1 MAADVEVIRCAAMV
15 VHNVME
21 DGCFFIL
28 KDGVRKMGKTAVIF
42 PGQGAQYVGMAK
54 DFYDSFE
61 DSKKVFDEADD
72 VLDIELKK
80 ICFEE
85 NDDINKTEY
94 TQPAMVAAEV
104 AIYEHLKNAGL
115 KADVF
120 AGLSLGEYSAL
131 VAAGA
136 MTLADGIKTVR
147 RRGILMQNEVPL
159 GMGGMAAVIAM
170 DADKIA
176 EICENTP
183 GKVQIANYNC
193 PGQIVIS
200 GEAEAVKAASAAL
213 AEAGAKRV
221 IPLNVSGPFHSQM
234 LVPAG
239 EKLYDFLQGVDVAE
253 GFAPYYCNADAEEIT
268 DAAKV
273 KELLKRQVYSSVR
286 WQQTIENMIADGVDT
301 FIEVGPG
308 KTLTGFM
315 KKINRE
321 VKSINIATVDDLA
334 KLEELNA

>member
-1 MAADVEVIRCAAMV
+1 
-15 VHNVME
+15 
-21 DGCFFIL
+21 
-28 KDGVRKMGKTAVIF
+28 MGKTAVIF

-221 IPLNVSGPFHSQM
+221 IPLNVSGSFHSQM

-239 EKLYDFLQGVDVAE
+239 EKLYDFLQGVDIAE

>member
-1 MAADVEVIRCAAMV
+1 
-15 VHNVME
+15 
-21 DGCFFIL
+21 
-28 KDGVRKMGKTAVIF
+28 MGKTAVIF

-147 RRGILMQNEVPL
+147 RRGSLMQNEVPL

>member
-1 MAADVEVIRCAAMV
+1 
-15 VHNVME
+15 
-21 DGCFFIL
+21 
-28 KDGVRKMGKTAVIF
+28 MGKTAVIF

-61 DSKKVFDEADD
+61 DSKKVFDEADE

-104 AIYEHLKNAGL
+104 AIYEHLKNTGL

-268 DAAKV
+268 DASKV

>member
-1 MAADVEVIRCAAMV
+1 MSKI
-15 VHNVME
+15 
-21 DGCFFIL
+21 
-28 KDGVRKMGKTAVIF
+28 AVIF

-54 DFYDSFE
+54 DFYDNFE
-61 DSKKVFDEADD
+61 DSRKVFDVAEEA
-72 VLDIELKK
+72 LDIELKK

-136 MTLADGIKTVR
+136 MTLEDGIKTVR

-213 AEAGAKRV
+213 SEAGAKRV

>member
-1 MAADVEVIRCAAMV
+1 
-15 VHNVME
+15 
-21 DGCFFIL
+21 
-28 KDGVRKMGKTAVIF
+28 MGKTAVIF

-104 AIYEHLKNAGL
+104 AIYDHLKNAGL

-176 EICENTP
+176 EICDNTP

-234 LVPAG
+234 IVPAG

>member
-1 MAADVEVIRCAAMV
+1 
-15 VHNVME
+15 
-21 DGCFFIL
+21 
-28 KDGVRKMGKTAVIF
+28 MGKTAVIF

-115 KADVF
+115 KADIF

>member
-1 MAADVEVIRCAAMV
+1 MSKI
-15 VHNVME
+15 
-21 DGCFFIL
+21 
-28 KDGVRKMGKTAVIF
+28 AVIF

-54 DFYDSFE
+54 DFYDNFE
-61 DSKKVFDEADD
+61 DSRKVFDVAEEA
-72 VLDIELKK
+72 LDIELKK

-136 MTLADGIKTVR
+136 MTLEDGIKTVR

-213 AEAGAKRV
+213 SEAGAKRV

-239 EKLYDFLQGVDVAE
+239 EKLYDFLQDIKIADDFV
-253 GFAPYYCNADAEEIT
+253 PYYCNADAKEIT

>member
-1 MAADVEVIRCAAMV
+1 
-15 VHNVME
+15 
-21 DGCFFIL
+21 
-28 KDGVRKMGKTAVIF
+28 MGKTAVIF

-131 VAAGA
+131 VAAEA

>member
-1 MAADVEVIRCAAMV
+1 
-15 VHNVME
+15 
-21 DGCFFIL
+21 
-28 KDGVRKMGKTAVIF
+28 MGKTAVIF

-54 DFYDSFE
+54 DFYDNFE

-136 MTLADGIKTVR
+136 MTLEDGIKTVR

>member
-1 MAADVEVIRCAAMV
+1 
-15 VHNVME
+15 
-21 DGCFFIL
+21 
-28 KDGVRKMGKTAVIF
+28 MGKTAVIF

-286 WQQTIENMIADGVDT
+286 WQQTIENMIADDVDT

>member
-1 MAADVEVIRCAAMV
+1 
-15 VHNVME
+15 
-21 DGCFFIL
+21 
-28 KDGVRKMGKTAVIF
+28 MGKTAVIF

-273 KELLKRQVYSSVR
+273 KGLLKRQVYSSVR

>member
-1 MAADVEVIRCAAMV
+1 
-15 VHNVME
+15 
-21 DGCFFIL
+21 
-28 KDGVRKMGKTAVIF
+28 MGKTAVIF
-42 PGQGAQYVGMAK
+42 PGQGAQNVGMAK

>member
-1 MAADVEVIRCAAMV
+1 
-15 VHNVME
+15 
-21 DGCFFIL
+21 
-28 KDGVRKMGKTAVIF
+28 MGKTAVIF

-104 AIYEHLKNAGL
+104 AIYDHLKNAGL

-176 EICENTP
+176 EICDNTP

-308 KTLTGFM
+308 KVLSGFV
-315 KKINRE
+315 KKTDKN
-321 VKSINIATVDDLA
+321 VKIYSVDTVEDY
-334 KLEELNA
+334 KKMLEGLGL

>member
-1 MAADVEVIRCAAMV
+1 
-15 VHNVME
+15 
-21 DGCFFIL
+21 
-28 KDGVRKMGKTAVIF
+28 MGKTAVIF

-239 EKLYDFLQGVDVAE
+239 EKLYDFLQGVDIAE

-321 VKSINIATVDDLA
+321 VKSINIANVDDLA

>member
-1 MAADVEVIRCAAMV
+1 
-15 VHNVME
+15 
-21 DGCFFIL
+21 
-28 KDGVRKMGKTAVIF
+28 MGKTAVIF

-54 DFYDSFE
+54 DFFDSFE

-104 AIYEHLKNAGL
+104 AIYDHLKNAGL

-176 EICENTP
+176 EICDNTP

>member
-1 MAADVEVIRCAAMV
+1 
-15 VHNVME
+15 
-21 DGCFFIL
+21 
-28 KDGVRKMGKTAVIF
+28 MGKTAVIF

-268 DAAKV
+268 DVAKV

>member
-1 MAADVEVIRCAAMV
+1 
-15 VHNVME
+15 
-21 DGCFFIL
+21 
-28 KDGVRKMGKTAVIF
+28 MGKTAVIF

-54 DFYDSFE
+54 DFYDNFE
-61 DSKKVFDEADD
+61 DSKNVFDEADE

-239 EKLYDFLQGVDVAE
+239 EKLYDFLQGIDVAE
-253 GFAPYYCNADAEEIT
+253 DFVPYYCNADAEDIT
-268 DAAKV
+268 DASKV

>member
-1 MAADVEVIRCAAMV
+1 
-15 VHNVME
+15 
-21 DGCFFIL
+21 
-28 KDGVRKMGKTAVIF
+28 MGKTAVIF

-286 WQQTIENMIADGVDT
+286 WQQTIENMIADGVNT

>member
-1 MAADVEVIRCAAMV
+1 MS
-15 VHNVME
+15 
-21 DGCFFIL
+21 
-28 KDGVRKMGKTAVIF
+28 KTAVIF

-54 DFYDSFE
+54 DFYDNFE
-61 DSKKVFDEADD
+61 DSKKVFDEADE

-176 EICENTP
+176 ETCENTP

-239 EKLYDFLQGVDVAE
+239 EKLYDFLQGIDIAE

-268 DAAKV
+268 DASKV

>member
-1 MAADVEVIRCAAMV
+1 
-15 VHNVME
+15 
-21 DGCFFIL
+21 
-28 KDGVRKMGKTAVIF
+28 MGKTAVIF

-334 KLEELNA
+334 KLEEMNA

>member
-1 MAADVEVIRCAAMV
+1 
-15 VHNVME
+15 
-21 DGCFFIL
+21 
-28 KDGVRKMGKTAVIF
+28 MGKTAVIF

-54 DFYDSFE
+54 DFYDNFE

>member
-1 MAADVEVIRCAAMV
+1 
-15 VHNVME
+15 
-21 DGCFFIL
+21 
-28 KDGVRKMGKTAVIF
+28 MGKTAVIF

-286 WQQTIENMIADGVDT
+286 WQQTIESMIADGVDT

>member
-1 MAADVEVIRCAAMV
+1 MYECKSITNIIKAVKE
-15 VHNVME
+15 
-21 DGCFFIL
+21 
-28 KDGVRKMGKTAVIF
+28 MGKTAVIF

-268 DAAKV
+268 DSAKV

>member
-1 MAADVEVIRCAAMV
+1 
-15 VHNVME
+15 
-21 DGCFFIL
+21 
-28 KDGVRKMGKTAVIF
+28 MGKTAVIF

-308 KTLTGFM
+308 KTRTGFM

>member
-1 MAADVEVIRCAAMV
+1 
-15 VHNVME
+15 
-21 DGCFFIL
+21 
-28 KDGVRKMGKTAVIF
+28 MGKTAVIF

-147 RRGILMQNEVPL
+147 RRGILMQNEVPI

>member
-1 MAADVEVIRCAAMV
+1 
-15 VHNVME
+15 
-21 DGCFFIL
+21 
-28 KDGVRKMGKTAVIF
+28 MGKTAVIF

-94 TQPAMVAAEV
+94 TQPAMVAAEG
-104 AIYEHLKNAGL
+104 AIYDHLKNAGL

-176 EICENTP
+176 EICDNTP

>member
-1 MAADVEVIRCAAMV
+1 
-15 VHNVME
+15 
-21 DGCFFIL
+21 
-28 KDGVRKMGKTAVIF
+28 MGKTAVIF

-54 DFYDSFE
+54 DFYDNFE

-115 KADVF
+115 KAEVF

>member
-1 MAADVEVIRCAAMV
+1 MV
-15 VHNVME
+15 DKIQYRQTSMICECKSITKYNKGGKKE
-21 DGCFFIL
+21 
-28 KDGVRKMGKTAVIF
+28 MGKTAVIF

-239 EKLYDFLQGVDVAE
+239 EKLYDFLQDIKIADD
-253 GFAPYYCNADAEEIT
+253 FAPYYCNADAEEIT

-286 WQQTIENMIADGVDT
+286 WQQTIENMIDDGVDT
-301 FIEVGPG
+301 FIEVGAG
-308 KTLTGFM
+308 TTLSGLVKRTLTDVRVFNVCDM
-315 KKINRE
+315 ATLTE
-321 VKSINIATVDDLA
+321 TVKNVM
-334 KLEELNA
+334 

>member
-1 MAADVEVIRCAAMV
+1 
-15 VHNVME
+15 
-21 DGCFFIL
+21 
-28 KDGVRKMGKTAVIF
+28 MGKTAVIF

-200 GEAEAVKAASAAL
+200 GEAESVKAASAAL

>member
-1 MAADVEVIRCAAMV
+1 
-15 VHNVME
+15 
-21 DGCFFIL
+21 
-28 KDGVRKMGKTAVIF
+28 MGKTAVIF
-42 PGQGAQYVGMAK
+42 SGQGAQYVGMAK

-253 GFAPYYCNADAEEIT
+253 GFAPYYCNADAEEVT

>member
-1 MAADVEVIRCAAMV
+1 
-15 VHNVME
+15 
-21 DGCFFIL
+21 
-28 KDGVRKMGKTAVIF
+28 MGKTAVIF

-54 DFYDSFE
+54 DFYDNFE

-286 WQQTIENMIADGVDT
+286 WQQTIENMIADGFDT

>member
-1 MAADVEVIRCAAMV
+1 
-15 VHNVME
+15 
-21 DGCFFIL
+21 
-28 KDGVRKMGKTAVIF
+28 MGKTAVIF

-104 AIYEHLKNAGL
+104 AIYDHLKNAGL

-159 GMGGMAAVIAM
+159 GMGGMAAVIAT

-176 EICENTP
+176 EICDNTP

>member
-1 MAADVEVIRCAAMV
+1 
-15 VHNVME
+15 
-21 DGCFFIL
+21 
-28 KDGVRKMGKTAVIF
+28 MGKTAVIF

-253 GFAPYYCNADAEEIT
+253 GFAPYYCNANAEEIT

>member
-1 MAADVEVIRCAAMV
+1 
-15 VHNVME
+15 
-21 DGCFFIL
+21 
-28 KDGVRKMGKTAVIF
+28 MGKTAVIF

-334 KLEELNA
+334 KFEQLNA

>member
-1 MAADVEVIRCAAMV
+1 MSKI
-15 VHNVME
+15 
-21 DGCFFIL
+21 
-28 KDGVRKMGKTAVIF
+28 AVIF

-54 DFYDSFE
+54 DFYDNFE
-61 DSKKVFDEADD
+61 DSRKVFDVAEEA
-72 VLDIELKK
+72 LDIELKK

-136 MTLADGIKTVR
+136 MTLEDGIKTVR

-213 AEAGAKRV
+213 SEAGAKRV

-239 EKLYDFLQGVDVAE
+239 EKLYDFLQDIKIADDFV
-253 GFAPYYCNADAEEIT
+253 PYYCNADAEKIT

>member
-1 MAADVEVIRCAAMV
+1 
-15 VHNVME
+15 
-21 DGCFFIL
+21 
-28 KDGVRKMGKTAVIF
+28 
-42 PGQGAQYVGMAK
+42 MAK
-54 DFYDSFE
+54 DFYGSFE